1 MSSISIRRQS
11 HPSDILAQARW
22 CSSYLCRLR
31 GLTFRR
37 SLPDGEAL
45 LLVNPQ
51 QGRISA
57 SIHMWM
63 VFFPLGVVWLD
74 DQRRVV
80 DKIKA
85 LPWKIYFPKQAARY
99 ILEATPAILERVE
112 LGDELVWSD
121 VVQS

>member
-11 HPSDILAQARW
+11 HPSDILVQARW

-45 LLVNPQ
+45 LLVNAQ
-51 QGRISA
+51 QDRFSA

-74 DQRRVV
+74 DQKRVV

-85 LPWKIYFPKQAARY
+85 LPWRIYFPKQAARY
-99 ILEATPAILERVE
+99 ILESTPAILERVE